1 MTYKDAKKLRSGDN
15 VFEKGTGIR
24 LIVIEV
30 EVEDKNVFIR
40 CDDGKLYHHTAIH

>member
-1 MTYKDAKKLRSGDN
+1 MKYKDAKNLRSGDD

-30 EVEDKNVFIR
+30 EDKAVFIR
-40 CDDGKLYHHTAIH
+40 CDDGKLYHHTAIR